1 MTPTREV
8 YWNITGVWVM
18 YVLLIPTIIV
28 FAYGLYRRYRLWRLG
43 KPEKRFVPVKR
54 RLVGLL
60 VYALGQARLLGNVW
74 GGVFHTLVFFGF
86 AILFMGTVVVMIH
99 EDFGV
104 RIMQGNFYLVF
115 QSLILD
121 MFGLFCI
128 LGVLMALFHR
138 YLLAPA
144 RLNHT
149 WQDPVILGSILL
161 ILLTGFMIE
170 GLRIIATQDPWGN
183 WSPVGLVA
191 GKVLT
196 SVVPADFFATL
207 HVSLWWFHLVLVLGF
222 IAWVPYSK
230 LLHVLTAP
238 ANIYFRSLEPKGAM
252 LQPIDIKS
260 TESLGVKTI
269 DQFSWK
275 GLLDLD
281 ACTECG
287 RCQEACPAFAAG
299 KPLSPKSLILD
310 LREHLSGCESG
321 ATAAGKAVADQ
332 NFQLVGSVT
341 QEETIWSCTTCMACM
356 QECPVFIEQVPK
368 IIDMRRYRVMEESKF
383 PETMQRALRSL
394 EARGHPYP
402 GTTVSRVEWCP
413 GTNVRVLSDARP
425 VNYLYWVGC
434 TTALHARNQKTARA
448 FSRLLQQ
455 AGVDFAIL
463 GEQERCTGDPARRIG
478 NEYLFEKLARR
489 NIQGLQSHR
498 VKKIVT
504 TCPHCYNTLKN
515 EYPKLGGDFEVYHH
529 TQLLAG
535 LIEQGKLKPSG
546 GSGGTMTFHDP
557 CYLGRY
563 NDVYDEPRRAIAAVP
578 GLQTVEMKQ
587 HRERSFCCGAGG
599 GLMWIEEPND
609 KRVNNLRAGHALES
623 GANMVGVACPFC
635 MIMLEDGIRAKKGDR
650 EVEVMDIAELLDGSV
665 GPIKGEKP

>member
-1 MTPTREV
+1 MIPTREI

-18 YVLLIPTIIV
+18 YVLLIPTILV
-28 FAYGLYRRYRLWRLG
+28 FAYGVYRQYRLWRLG
-43 KPEKRFVPVKR
+43 KPEKRFLPVIER
-54 RLVGLL
+54 IQGLL
-60 VYALGQARLLGNVW
+60 IYALGQARLLKNVW
-74 GGVFHTLVFFGF
+74 AGFFHTSIFFGF
-86 AILFMGTVVVMIH
+86 IILFIGTVVVMIH
-99 EDFGV
+99 EDFGL
-104 RIMQGNFYLVF
+104 RIMQGNFYLFF
-115 QSLILD
+115 QSLTVD
-121 MFGLFCI
+121 VFGLMCV
-128 LGVLMALFHR
+128 LGVLLALYHR
-138 YLLAPA
+138 YFLRPK
-144 RLNHT
+144 RLNNT
-149 WQDPVILGSILL
+149 WQDPVILSWILV

-170 GLRIIATQDPWGN
+170 GLRIIVTQDPWGS

-196 SVVPADFFATL
+196 GIVPADLLRAL
-207 HVSLWWFHLVLVLGF
+207 HVFLWWFHLVIVFGF
-222 IAWVPYSK
+222 IAWLPYSK

-238 ANIYFRSLEPKGAM
+238 ANIYFRSLEPKGAI
-252 LQPIDIKS
+252 QPMDM
-260 TESLGVKTI
+260 ESGESFGVKTI

-287 RCQEACPAFAAG
+287 RCEVVCPAFATG

-310 LREHLSGCESG
+310 LREHLRGHGSR
-321 ATAAGKAVADQ
+321 APAAEPAAPDQ
-332 NFQLVGSVT
+332 DFQLIGTVI

-402 GTTVSRVEWCP
+402 GTLVSRIDWCQ
-413 GTNVRVLSDARP
+413 GMDVRLLSDTGP
-425 VNYLYWVGC
+425 VDYLYWVGC
-434 TTALHARNQKTARA
+434 TTALHARNQKTAQA

-455 AGVDFAIL
+455 AGVEFAIL
-463 GEQERCTGDPARRIG
+463 GEEERCTGDPARRIG

-489 NIQGLQSHR
+489 NIQTLQSYK

-504 TCPHCYNTLKN
+504 TCPHCFNTLKN
-515 EYPKLGGDFEVYHH
+515 EYPKLGADFEVYHH
-529 TQLLAG
+529 SELLAE
-535 LIEQGKLKPSG
+535 LIEQGRLKPSG
-546 GSGGTMTFHDP
+546 GQDGKMTFHDP

-563 NDVYDEPRRAIAAVP
+563 NDVYEEPRKVIGSVP
-578 GLQTVEMKQ
+578 GLQTVEMTQ
-587 HRERSFCCGAGG
+587 HREKSFCCGAGG
-599 GLMWIEEPND
+599 GRMWVEEPND
-609 KRVNNLRAGHALES
+609 QRVNNRRAEHALES

-650 EVEVMDIAELLDGSV
+650 DVAVMDIAELLAGSC
-665 GPIKGEKP
+665 GPIEGGKS